1 MKKNNLKKILL
12 ITSTLLLSSANNTFA
27 ATSSGTMAT
36 SGTVTGTCSVSASTM
51 AFNTLSQSGTST
63 ATSGITPTCTNGT
76 AWVVTNAGDTNYMYL
91 GGDTELTSTSR
102 IVMPITLTSG
112 GAAFTAANAST
123 GRLAGTGSGSGQLQ
137 AAAITGTAES
147 ASGKI
152 AGAYSGT
159 VTLTITY

>member
-1 MKKNNLKKILL
+1 MKKNNLKIILL

-27 ATSSGTMAT
+27 ATASGTMVT
-36 SGTVTGTCSVSASTM
+36 SGTVVGTCTVTASNM
-51 AFNTLSQSGTST
+51 AFGTLSQSGTST

-76 AWVVTNAGDTNYMYL
+76 AWVITNAGDTNYMYL
-91 GGDTELTSTSR
+91 GGATELDGTSR
-102 IVMPITLTSG
+102 IVMPLTVTSD

-147 ASGKI
+147 ASGKTNS
-152 AGAYSGT
+152 AFFSDEF
-159 VTLTITY
+159 LHE

>member
-1 MKKNNLKKILL
+1 
-12 ITSTLLLSSANNTFA
+12 
-27 ATSSGTMAT
+27 
-36 SGTVTGTCSVSASTM
+36 M

-123 GRLAGTGSGSGQLQ
+123 GRLTGTGSGSGQLQ

-159 VTLTITY
+159 VTLTIAY